1 MKLDGVPKGSRDK
14 TRIQYNPGQIKKQLV
29 RNEIKYSGI
38 WSHHFM
44 ANRWGN
50 SGNSGTLHFWGF
62 QNHCRW

>member
-38 WSHHFM
+38 WSRHFM

-50 SGNSGTLHFWGF
+50 SGNSG
-62 QNHCRW
+62 